1 MLDKFLIV
9 ALLVSVA
16 AAFATPEFPQ
26 ARVLCPALLAIA
38 VLAAAVFTSSFAI
51 ARLVRRL
58 RLFLLVIL
66 VVPAVYMT
74 VQLVPI
80 PIHGSGNPIWAA
92 ASAALNSPPSERLTV
107 DIDATVQ
114 AFLQYIAA
122 VALAL
127 IAAIVALDKQR
138 AWQLLTM
145 LVSVSAVVS
154 AYLLMRQMMGAD
166 GLSSVGTPVPVVT
179 DAAPSVLGLV
189 MSAAMAARAFEERRR
204 AKQLSFRLAAP
215 LSFALLAMFLC
226 LSAILARADG
236 TGTALAALLGAGIV
250 FAAVAIQNWFYGVWG
265 MASVFATAAI
275 LFLAAFTLL
284 PVRPNTD
291 LAIALSA
298 QHPAATERM
307 LQDAGQ
313 VGSGAGTYVA
323 LLPIHRDIG
332 GPSSRERP
340 TAAAVIAI
348 EMGRPFLYGL
358 LIVAVLA
365 ASALLRCSLQRK
377 RDYAYAAI
385 GSGAAAALAMLAL
398 VEDGILE
405 FGTSML
411 AAATLGLAVA
421 QSQRDTTT
429 AALSPQST
437 RPVSEPD
444 SSDPASKPARQYGNL
459 SMRIGLGSVA
469 VALCAQMVWLYA
481 HPRYPGGLPLEAPSA
496 NQAARQASV
505 GAPLSGSLRGDGGL
519 HPRTSVLAQLPI
531 ANEPAASKPEIG
543 ADPAAPTAL
552 ARALQYSPLRG
563 DLWLMLAAL
572 SKEQRSAEYDVAALL
587 KLSYYTAPSDLA
599 LLPLRLTV
607 ALGEVS
613 AANEPELRELVQRD
627 IKIALTKQPNLRPAL
642 VAAYQSASAEGKS
655 MVNNL
660 ISEWDSAAL
669 QRKEIRAPAPG
680 TVVSPPNSAPGRG
693 TGR

>member
-1 MLDKFLIV
+1 
-9 ALLVSVA
+9 
-16 AAFATPEFPQ
+16 
-26 ARVLCPALLAIA
+26 
-38 VLAAAVFTSSFAI
+38 
-51 ARLVRRL
+51 
-58 RLFLLVIL
+58 
-66 VVPAVYMT
+66 
-74 VQLVPI
+74 
-80 PIHGSGNPIWAA
+80 
-92 ASAALNSPPSERLTV
+92 
-107 DIDATVQ
+107 
-114 AFLQYIAA
+114 
-122 VALAL
+122 
-127 IAAIVALDKQR
+127 
-138 AWQLLTM
+138 
-145 LVSVSAVVS
+145 
-154 AYLLMRQMMGAD
+154 
-166 GLSSVGTPVPVVT
+166 
-179 DAAPSVLGLV
+179 VLGLV
-189 MSAAMAARAFEERRR
+189 MSAAMAARAFEERRQ
-204 AKQLSFRLAAP
+204 AKQISFRLAAP
-215 LSFALLAMFLC
+215 LSFAMLATFLC

-236 TGTALAALLGAGIV
+236 TGTAIAALLGAGIV
-250 FAAVAIQNWFYGVWG
+250 FAAFAIQNWFYGVWG
-265 MASVFATAAI
+265 MASVFATVAI

-365 ASALLRCSLQRK
+365 ASALLRCSLQRR

-405 FGTSML
+405 FGTSLL

-421 QSQRDTTT
+421 QSQRDTAT

-437 RPVSEPD
+437 RSVREPD
-444 SSDPASKPARQYGNL
+444 SSDPASKPARQYGNV

-469 VALCAQMVWLYA
+469 VALCAQTVWLYA
-481 HPRYPGGLPLEAPSA
+481 HPRYPGGLPLEAPSV

-505 GAPLSGSLRGDGGL
+505 GAPRSGSLRGDGDL
-519 HPRTSVLAQLPI
+519 HPRTPVLEQLPI
-531 ANEPAASKPEIG
+531 ANEAAASKPEIG

-563 DLWLMLAAL
+563 DLWLKLAAL
-572 SKEQRSAEYDVAALL
+572 SREQRSAEYDVAALL

-613 AANEPELRELVQRD
+613 TANEPELRELVQRD

-660 ISEWDSAAL
+660 IAERDSAAL
-669 QRKEIRAPAPG
+669 QGKEIRAPAPG